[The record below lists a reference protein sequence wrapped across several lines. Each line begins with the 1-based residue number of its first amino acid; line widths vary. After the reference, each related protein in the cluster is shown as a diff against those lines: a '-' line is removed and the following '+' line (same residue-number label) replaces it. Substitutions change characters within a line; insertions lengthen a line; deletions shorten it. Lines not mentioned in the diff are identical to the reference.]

1 MRVMTAVVLVLG
13 AAMLVSGGLWV
24 RSRFFAPPVV
34 FDAPVGSGTLYALK
48 TTTLAGQ
55 QADLGQ
61 FKGTV
66 TLVVNVASNCG
77 YTKQYA
83 GLESLYRELA
93 PRGFAVLGFPSN
105 EFGGQEPGTAEE
117 IGSFC
122 QKNFGVTFPLFEKV
136 VTQQAAGQS
145 PVYAFLGESGSL
157 PTWNFGKYVVGKD
170 GRVRAFFPSRV
181 EPGDPDLRAAIERA
195 LVE

>member
-1 MRVMTAVVLVLG
+1 MNT
-13 AAMLVSGGLWV
+13 
-24 RSRFFAPPVV
+24 
-34 FDAPVGSGTLYALK
+34 K
-48 TTTLAGQ
+48 TLAGQ

>member
-1 MRVMTAVVLVLG
+1 LAVV
-13 AAMLVSGGLWV
+13 AAVLVSGGLWA
-24 RSRFFAPPVV
+24 RARFFAPPVV
-34 FDAPVGSGTLYALK
+34 FETPVGSGTMYSLN
-48 TTTLAGQ
+48 TRTLSGQPAG
-55 QADLGQ
+55 LGQ
-61 FKGTV
+61 FQGKV

-83 GLESLYRELA
+83 GLESLYRELE

-122 QKNFGVTFPLFEKV
+122 QRNYGVTFPLFEKV
-136 VTQQAAGQS
+136 VTQQAEGQS

-157 PTWNFGKYVVGKD
+157 PTWNFGKYVVGRD
-170 GRVRAFFPSRV
+170 GKVRAFFPSRV
-181 EPGDPDLRAAIERA
+181 EPNDPALRATIERA
-195 LVE
+195 LAE